1 MRARRLTMAFALIA
15 ALAPAAMAQVIH
27 GTVTSAVANG
37 RVPGAVVLLRDSS
50 LTYARALT
58 SDSGTF
64 TIGAGV
70 PGRYY
75 LRVMRI
81 GFRPTESAVFDLRRD
96 TTVALTLTDIPVF
109 LPEVATRDRGDCHVH
124 TDTSSA
130 ATATAT
136 FTLWEQAKTALFAA
150 AITLEGRDY
159 RFAKLMNVRSY
170 DTKHRQLRDVSLREL
185 EAEGTAPWA
194 SWPAEKFRR
203 DGYVTEDDS
212 GMTFSAPDLDVLL
225 SPYFAEEHCFRLTA
239 SSAPTPSELG
249 LDFEP
254 AHSPKHVEIRGT
266 LWLDSASTELRS
278 LTFTYVNLP
287 ISVSRG
293 DTVLGG
299 RVSFERLATGAWILP
314 SWSIRMPIAL
324 RTLHTASMRGL
335 GSMPVNAGRQGRW
348 RLTTDVVRVAGG
360 DLRAVKRGDS
370 AQTAIWQRPTGSVR
384 VFAALSAD
392 TNANPAA
399 GAIVRLVGS
408 PYEANAGADGRL
420 RFDQVLPGDYLF
432 EATTPL
438 HEIIGSVGARVAVT
452 AKPNELIEARV
463 NLIPLA
469 AAAATV
475 CQVDALEKSRAV
487 VAGRVWLSDST
498 LAPRTRVTVE
508 WPGGDAHADTR
519 DDGTF
524 RICNV
529 PTGTHLLIKASRGS
543 ELATAD
549 VTIAPGDI
557 VQPLV
562 LRLSR

>member
-1 MRARRLTMAFALIA
+1 MMAKTAFALIA
-15 ALAPAAMAQVIH
+15 ALSPAIEAQVIH

-81 GFRPTESAVFDLRRD
+81 GFRPTESAAFDLRGD
-96 TTVALTLTDIPVF
+96 TTVALTLTDIPVV

-124 TDTSSA
+124 TDSTPA
-130 ATATAT
+130 ATATYA
-136 FTLWEQAKTALFAA
+136 LWEQAKTALFAA
-150 AITLEGRDY
+150 AITLEERDY
-159 RFAKLMNVRSY
+159 RFTKVLHVRTY
-170 DTKHRQLRDVSLREL
+170 DTKHQQLRDVSLREL

-194 SWPAEKFRR
+194 SLPAEKLRK
-203 DGYVTEDDS
+203 DGYATEDDS
-212 GMTFSAPDLDVLL
+212 GMTFFAPDLDVLL
-225 SPYFAEEHCFRLTA
+225 SPYFADEHCFRLTA
-239 SSAPTPSELG
+239 SRRPDPSELG

-266 LWLDSASTELRS
+266 LWLDSATTELRA

-287 ISVSRG
+287 IDLSRG
-293 DTVLGG
+293 DTLLGG
-299 RVSFERLATGAWILP
+299 RVSFKRLATGAWILP
-314 SWSIRMPIAL
+314 NWNIRMPTPL
-324 RTLHTASMRGL
+324 RTLHTSAMRGL
-335 GSMPVNAGRQGRW
+335 EPMPVSAGRRGRW

-370 AQTAIWQRPTGSVR
+370 TQTVLWRKETGTVR

-392 TNANPAA
+392 GNAKPAA

-408 PYEANAGADGRL
+408 PYEADADAGAHV
-420 RFDQVLPGDYLF
+420 RFEQVLPGEYLF
-432 EATTPL
+432 EATTAL
-438 HEIIGSVGARVAVT
+438 HEIIDAVPARVAVT
-452 AKPNELIEARV
+452 AKPNEVVDARV

-475 CQVDALEKSRAV
+475 CQVDALEKDRAV
-487 VAGRVWLSDST
+487 VAGRVWFGDST
-498 LAPRTRVTVE
+498 LVAHARVAVE

-519 DDGTF
+519 DDGWF

-529 PTGTHLLIKASRGS
+529 PTGTLLLVKASRGS
-543 ELATAD
+543 ELSTTT
-549 VTIAPGDI
+549 VTIAPGEI